1 LDENGVEH
9 HIPGTDPKEPIPPN
23 RAYDA
28 LKQHREQ
35 TKAQLEA
42 IERDA
47 SAEVMAEEEAPSSG
61 WGAIG
66 DRASVGRAD

>member
-35 TKAQLEA
+35 TKAQPETLNQTH
-42 IERDA
+42 
-47 SAEVMAEEEAPSSG
+47 EAPRQSL
-61 WGAIG
+61 
-66 DRASVGRAD
+66 RASEAPQRSNERAILREL